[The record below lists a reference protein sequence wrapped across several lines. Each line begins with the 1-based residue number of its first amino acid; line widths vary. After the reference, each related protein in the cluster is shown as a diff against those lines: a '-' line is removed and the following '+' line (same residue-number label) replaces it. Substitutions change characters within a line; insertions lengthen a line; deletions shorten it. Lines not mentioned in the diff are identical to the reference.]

1 MSLFLKIFKSVSQ
14 KFSLRTILLIALLF
28 LYAVLWIGG
37 VAHHW
42 FIGEMGADK
51 NWLASGFL
59 FLAGT
64 IIFFCCKSRTELLTL
79 SGAGIIGFASEIAG
93 VHLGVPFGAYN
104 YSDVLQPQ
112 IFSVPI
118 VMAFAWIILVAYI
131 KQMLLYF
138 KLPAWLEPILAALWM
153 TAIDLLI
160 DPLAVK
166 KLGYWSWAN
175 SGNYYGIPASNFA
188 GWFVTSLIIFFLF
201 HKRLE
206 SSLLTRLTGFS
217 VLLFFTLISLAYN
230 LFIAATVGFALLL
243 IHVLIMRRKQMFR
256 TYL

>member
-1 MSLFLKIFKSVSQ
+1 MSLSLKIFKSTAP
-14 KFSLRTILLIALLF
+14 KFSLRTILLIALVF

-37 VAHHW
+37 IAHHW

-51 NWLASGFL
+51 NRLASGFL
-59 FLAGT
+59 FLAGL
-64 IIFFCCKSRTELLTL
+64 IILLLCKSRAELLTL
-79 SGAGIIGFASEIAG
+79 TGAGLIGFAAELSG
-93 VHLGVPFGAYN
+93 VHIGFPFGSYN

-112 IFSVPI
+112 IFGVPI

-138 KLPAWLEPILAALWM
+138 NLPVWLEPILAALWM

-166 KLGYWSWAN
+166 KLGYWSWTN

-201 HKRLE
+201 RNRLK
-206 SSLLTRLTGFS
+206 SNLMTRLTGFS

-230 LFIAATVGFALLL
+230 LYLAATAGFALLL
-243 IHVLIMRRKQMFR
+243 IHILIARRKNKFK
-256 TYL
+256 LFL